1 MNSVKRNSFSSIVR
15 ILTQPMANNEVALI
29 QIENRVLRELA
40 IGADATKII
49 VWEEEALSDEAVL
62 KKFQEL

>member
-1 MNSVKRNSFSSIVR
+1 VNSVKRNSFSSIVR